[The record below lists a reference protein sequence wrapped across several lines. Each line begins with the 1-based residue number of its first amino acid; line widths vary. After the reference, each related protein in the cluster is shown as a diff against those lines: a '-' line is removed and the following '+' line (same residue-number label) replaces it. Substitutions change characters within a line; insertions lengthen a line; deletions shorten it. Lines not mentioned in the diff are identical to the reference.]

1 MRESSRRGGGFLPAN
16 ARDAFGQDVGERGD
30 HGDGARRL
38 GAQPAFKARTRP
50 PITREMRFRRALPL
64 LAACA
69 AVALHRLR
77 RATSSASIPP
87 VRAATFTFD
96 ATVTPRDRKWIL
108 AAIDKVRPE
117 ARQLID
123 DVDGMITIG
132 TFVEPGGD
140 AVGLAQEVAPN
151 AYRVTFNLAY
161 LDGDRKADRDSDRRA
176 RARARDRLRARVR
189 PSCAIELAGELP
201 SSGAC
206 FTAESGDCTSPTE
219 RFADTFAKWALRG
232 AVSAIGAGYSVLP
245 PASLEDWGAPL
256 STLAIEIA
264 VASR

>member
-1 MRESSRRGGGFLPAN
+1 MGSRR
-16 ARDAFGQDVGERGD
+16 V
-30 HGDGARRL
+30 
-38 GAQPAFKARTRP
+38 
-50 PITREMRFRRALPL
+50 LPL

-69 AVALHRLR
+69 AVAFSGCGTEDQRLEPR
-77 RATSSASIPP
+77 L
-87 VRAATFTFD
+87 RAATFTFD
-96 ATVTPRDRKWIL
+96 ATVAPRDQKWIL

-123 DVDGMITIG
+123 DVDGMTTIG
-132 TFVEPGGD
+132 AFVEPGGD
-140 AVGLAQEVAPN
+140 AVGLAQEVGPN
-151 AYRVTFNLAY
+151 AYQVTFNLAY
-161 LDGDRKADRDSDRRA
+161 LDGDRKADRDSTVAHELGHVIDFA
-176 RARARDRLRARVR
+176 LVPPELRDQ
-189 PSCAIELAGELP
+189 LAAELP

-206 FTAESGDCTSPTE
+206 FTPESGDCTSPTE